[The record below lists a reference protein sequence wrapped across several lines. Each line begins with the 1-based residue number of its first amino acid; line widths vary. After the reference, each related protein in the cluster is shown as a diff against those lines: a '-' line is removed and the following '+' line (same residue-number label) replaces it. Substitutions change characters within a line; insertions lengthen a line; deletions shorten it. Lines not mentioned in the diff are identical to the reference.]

1 MQEGSCMIRF
11 IVVDRQLYPERPD
24 RTSGGEGPMRRF
36 LAFSMVLFL
45 LFAFAGA
52 EAYDPAPQ
60 WEMLYTQLNPYGIE
74 VRSIEKSYAFD
85 LPEGRRALSL
95 CLTLDGDLRFGRYT
109 QLVGTALLDAVTGEA
124 LDPETVFPDMEALQS
139 FVNDYMEQ
147 NVQDTLNTYL
157 DTADLLPVPLDAVC
171 FDESGIT
178 FHYPADRYAYFSGHA
193 GALQLD
199 WYELEGLTRAEAPAW
214 QFPDLLGQDIQD
226 LLQQYGSLTDPDL
239 LAGGE
244 IYEFEAPALR
254 GIQAITDGAGMT
266 AALRT
271 DRFNLHGV
279 RPGMSRLQAEELL
292 GPPETAVVLDS
303 AAAVSL
309 RVREGTAASYSEY
322 CLYYDEEDLLYMV
335 QTPSL

>member
-1 MQEGSCMIRF
+1 
-11 IVVDRQLYPERPD
+11 
-24 RTSGGEGPMRRF
+24 MRRF
-36 LAFSMVLFL
+36 LAFYMVLFL
-45 LFAFAGA
+45 LFASAGA
-52 EAYDPAPQ
+52 EAPDPAATQ

-74 VRSIEKSYAFD
+74 AQSIEKSYSFD

-95 CLTLDGDLRFGRYT
+95 CLTLEGDLRFGRYT
-109 QLVGTALLDAVTGEA
+109 QLVGTALLDAVTGEV
-124 LDPETVFPDMEALQS
+124 LDPETVFPDTEALQS
-139 FVNDYMEQ
+139 FVNDYMER

-171 FDESGIT
+171 FDASGIT

-193 GALQLD
+193 GALHLD
-199 WYELEGLTRAEAPAW
+199 WYELEGLTCAEAPAW
-214 QFPDLLGQDIQD
+214 QFPDLLGKYIPD

-244 IYEFEAPALR
+244 EIYEFEAPVLR
-254 GIQAITDGAGMT
+254 GIQVITDGTGMT
-266 AALRT
+266 TALRT
-271 DRFNLHGV
+271 DRFDLHGV
-279 RPGMSRLQAEELL
+279 RPGMGRRQAEELL
-292 GPPETAVVLDS
+292 GQPETAVVLDS
-303 AAAVSL
+303 AVAVSL